1 MTCLGP
7 APSASSAPELAG
19 GGWSNDTSEWFPRA
33 AEQAFPTG
41 PGDEDDDETDGSVG
55 NIDPE
60 DDEGY
65 GDDEDDDDEEDTLW
79 AAAGPSSSP
88 PKRA

>member
-1 MTCLGP
+1 MTSLGL
-7 APSASSAPELAG
+7 APSPSPEPDFAG
-19 GGWSNDTSEWFPRA
+19 VGWSNDTCEWFPCVGNQA
-33 AEQAFPTG
+33 AFAG

-65 GDDEDDDDEEDTLW
+65 GDDEEDDDEEDTLW
-79 AAAGPSSSP
+79 AAGGPSSRP

>member
-7 APSASSAPELAG
+7 APSPSSAPDLPG
-19 GGWSNDTSEWFPRA
+19 VRWSNDTCEWFPRVGNQA
-33 AEQAFPTG
+33 APTG
-41 PGDEDDDETDGSVG
+41 PGDEDDDETDNSVG

-65 GDDEDDDDEEDTLW
+65 GDDDEDDDEEDTLW
-79 AAAGPSSSP
+79 AAASSSRP

>member
-1 MTCLGP
+1 MTFLGT
-7 APSASSAPELAG
+7 ATADAARFDSPSFR
-19 GGWSNDTSEWFPRA
+19 WSNDTCEWFPRETFPSA
-33 AEQAFPTG
+33 APG
-41 PGDEDDDETDGSVG
+41 PGDEDDDDSDGSVG

-65 GDDEDDDDEEDTLW
+65 DSDEEDDDEEDTLW
-79 AAAGPSSSP
+79 AAPPSSRP